1 MTWAQNIFWCHLVL
15 NLRASSKEYSGS
27 PHHHVHPSPLN
38 KANIQTYICMVHEY
52 LPIYPDTCQ
61 IPQTHVRSL
70 LPRHMSDLFYPD
82 TCQIPSTQTH
92 IRSLRHMPDP
102 FYSDTCQIPFTWH
115 MSDPI
120 YPDICQIPFTQSHV
134 RSHLPWHMSDPFY
147 PDRCQIYFTLT
158 HVRSLLPCKRQVQV
172 LYWYSNIHY
181 SKWN

>member
-102 FYSDTCQIPFTWH
+102 L
-115 MSDPI
+115 DPI
-120 YPDICQIPFTQSHV
+120 YLTYV
-134 RSHLPWHMSDPFY
+134 RSHLPWHMSDPIY
-147 PDRCQIYFTLT
+147 PVTCPIPFTLT
-158 HVRSLLPCKRQVQV
+158 HVRSLLSRQMSDLFYPNTCQIPFTLQTTSPGLV
-172 LYWYSNIHY
+172 LIF
-181 SKWN
+181 